1 MMACSAHGIS
11 VLVSLEFGYSW
22 RLRLMRES
30 NWIPDEL
37 QLDRPNVA
45 RMWDYY
51 LGGAHNFA
59 IDRQAAEQIIRLY
72 PDMPLVAQVTRAF
85 LGRAVRFMLEQGV
98 DQFLDIGAGI
108 PTAGNVHEIAQRFT
122 PTARVAYVDNDPV
135 AVAHGQAIL
144 RGSPSA
150 VAVRADARRP
160 EEIVGHPDVRRLLDW
175 QRPIAVLT
183 IAMFH
188 FIPDDAEAFSIVHV
202 LHDAVP
208 PGSYLALSH
217 ASADAVDNASAE
229 QGEALYQRAS
239 APLHFR
245 SRDRIARLFEGFEV
259 VDPGLVFIPL
269 WRPETNEDLLLDEP
283 DRSAN
288 YAAVGRKL

>member
-1 MMACSAHGIS
+1 MFGDGIS
-11 VLVSLEFGYSW
+11 VLVSLAFGYSR
-22 RLRLMRES
+22 RLRLMHES
-30 NWIPDEL
+30 NWIPDEV

-72 PDMPLVAQVTRAF
+72 PDMPMVAQVTRAF
-85 LGRAVRFMLEQGV
+85 LGRAVRFLLEQRV

-108 PTAGNVHEIAQRFT
+108 PTAGSVHEIAQRFT
-122 PTARVAYVDNDPV
+122 PSARVAYVDNDPV
-135 AVAHGQAIL
+135 AVAHSQAIL
-144 RGSPSA
+144 RGTA
-150 VAVRADARRP
+150 NAAAVRADARRP
-160 EEIVGHPDVRRLLDW
+160 KEIVGHPDVRGVLDW
-175 QRPIAVLT
+175 ERPIGVLT

-188 FIPDDAEAFSIVHV
+188 FIPDDMEALGIVRV
-202 LHDAVP
+202 LRDAIP
-208 PGSYLALSH
+208 AGSYLALTH
-217 ASADAVDNASAE
+217 ASADTVDKASAE
-229 QGEALYQRAS
+229 QGEQVYQRAS